1 MIRHFIKAAQVAQ
14 HHFDRDVVAHG
25 DHIEIH
31 ERADRVFRIRHRRA
45 QLLALFRGQRA
56 ENILHDL
63 ARKIRRKICNL
74 VGIELLGRGDQLF
87 GLHMRDERFAHRVG
101 NFEQNFAVAI
111 SLYEIPYSQ
120 PFFEWQRLQHIRDI
134 RRVQAFE
141 LFLQLSQ
148 VLSVRQA
155 VDELTPRRF
164 MLFDLRARRLMPT

>member
-1 MIRHFIKAAQVAQ
+1 MSAPTASS
-14 HHFDRDVVAHG
+14 
-25 DHIEIH
+25 
-31 ERADRVFRIRHRRA
+31 RIRHRRA

-63 ARKIRRKICNL
+63 TRKIRRKICNL

-120 PFFEWQRLQHIRDI
+120 PFL
-134 RRVQAFE
+134 RVAAPPAHTRHPQGAGVRAF
-141 LFLQLSQ
+141 FCS
-148 VLSVRQA
+148 S
-155 VDELTPRRF
+155 
-164 MLFDLRARRLMPT
+164 ARS